1 MLRPE
6 MPAVAPFLPLLL
18 ALCAGTPPTLTG
30 PRIELVTIAPG
41 DALYTL
47 WGHAA
52 LRVIEDAPRRD
63 LAYNF
68 GSIDFSG
75 AFFARL
81 LAGEVEASV
90 GVSPFHRTAALYRQ
104 EGRSIVRRPLNLSP
118 EEARR
123 LAADLRERTKGG
135 GSRYTYDHFADNC
148 STQVADAI
156 DRAMQGVLSA
166 QNKDPSTATLRKM
179 ALGPVREHGF
189 LYVLLDSLL
198 TAPVDRPIQRW
209 QARFLPSEFATLI
222 DTSQR
227 AQGGPVAG
235 PPIVDFRG
243 RDADTDTQWTWPW
256 VKVYLLI
263 VVPLLFFAF
272 RFPRSSALI
281 WTALCGLYG
290 LALALVAVAT
300 GYDFLRNNWNLLV
313 VPPTH
318 LIAFFVLAKSSWLGR
333 PAVRNG
339 LRVYACLHMVVLA
352 GLLGASVQGL
362 MPQAIDPVLGL
373 ALGPAFALLIRPY
386 RARTS

>member
-1 MLRPE
+1 
-6 MPAVAPFLPLLL
+6 MPQPDIPDVAPLLPLLL
-18 ALCAGTPPTLTG
+18 ALSAGTPPAPAG
-30 PRIELVTIAPG
+30 PRVELVTIAPG

-90 GVSPFHRTAALYRQ
+90 GVSPYHRMAEIYRK
-104 EGRSIVRRPLNLSP
+104 EGRSIVRRTLNLSP
-118 EEARR
+118 EQAKS
-123 LAADLRERTKGG
+123 LADDLRLRTQ
-135 GSRYTYDHFADNC
+135 GSGTRYTYDHFADNC

-156 DRAMQGVLSA
+156 DRALQGGLSN
-166 QNKDPSTATLRKM
+166 QNQGPSKSTLRKM
-179 ALGPVREHGF
+179 ALGPVREHSV

-198 TAPVDRPIQRW
+198 TAQVDGAVRQW
-209 QARFLPSEFATLI
+209 QARFLPSEFAKLI
-222 DTSQR
+222 DGAHHEDGT
-227 AQGGPVAG
+227 AIAG
-235 PPIVDFRG
+235 PPIIDFRG
-243 RDADTDTQWTWPW
+243 WDADKKTQWTWPW
-256 VKVYLLI
+256 VKVYLLL
-263 VVPLLFFAF
+263 VLPLLFFAF

-290 LALALVAVAT
+290 VALALVALGT
-300 GYDFLRNNWNLLV
+300 GYGFLRNNWNLLV
-313 VPPTH
+313 LPPTH
-318 LIAFFVLAKSSWLGR
+318 LLVFFVMAKSAWLSR
-333 PAVRNG
+333 PAVRHG
-339 LRVYACLHMVVLA
+339 LRLYAALHMLVLA
-352 GLLGASVQGL
+352 GLLGASVQGV

-386 RARTS
+386 RSRAS